1 MKELA
6 NKVQIVINTIQDL
19 DIKSTFDNMNRL
31 MGAMQ
36 TLAGIRD
43 ELEAMNSAEVVE
55 LFADGEKV
63 AEERKDGN
71 ADAE

>member
-1 MKELA
+1 MNEYV
-6 NKVQIVINTIQDL
+6 NTIQIVINTLQDL

-31 MGAMQ
+31 MGAIQ
-36 TLAGIRD
+36 TLAKIRD
-43 ELEAMNSAEVVE
+43 DMETMSNDETVE
-55 LFADGEKV
+55 LFEDGEKV